1 MTPLDAGAIPH
12 VADDALPW
20 IAAGEGVEL
29 KLLRVVENAGLWIV
43 RNRFQPGV
51 QIPTH
56 RHTGPIHGFTLT
68 GRWHY
73 AEYKIDYT
81 RGSYIF
87 EPANSV
93 HTLTVNADNT
103 ETTDVLFVMEGA
115 NLNLSPAGEVE
126 RVDDGPTTLA
136 YYLAACEAQGLPA
149 PPVLT
154 V

>member
-1 MTPLDAGAIPH
+1 MTQPATGVIPH

-20 IAAGEGVEL
+20 IPAGDGVEL
-29 KLLRVVENAGLWIV
+29 KLLRVVESAGLWIV

-81 RGSYIF
+81 AGSYIF

-93 HTLTVNADNT
+93 HTLSVNADNT
-103 ETTDVLFVMEGA
+103 EATDVLFVMEGA
-115 NLNLSPAGEVE
+115 NLNLSETGEIE

-136 YYLAACEAQGLPA
+136 YYRAACEAQGLPE

>member
-1 MTPLDAGAIPH
+1 MTQPISGVVPH
-12 VADDALPW
+12 VPDEQLPW
-20 IAAGEGVEL
+20 IPAGDGVEL
-29 KLLRVVENAGLWIV
+29 KVLRVVSSAGLWIV
-43 RNRFQPGV
+43 RNRFRAGV
-51 QIPTH
+51 QVPTH
-56 RHTGPIHGFTLT
+56 RHTGPVHGFTLT

-81 RGSYIF
+81 AGSYIF

-93 HTLTVNADNT
+93 HTLTVNGDNT
-103 ETTDVLFVMEGA
+103 ESTDVLFVMEGA
-115 NLNLSPAGEVE
+115 NLNLSESGEIE

-136 YYLAACEAQGLPA
+136 YYLAACESQGLPR